1 MENFEIK
8 KVDAETEKKL
18 LGFMGWFLKGKKRD
32 DFLTSRLVAMTI
44 KERKNEG
51 QPYTRAEIDKI
62 KFAHDPIFKQKVIAK
77 VHRDCDR
84 EYERNVRNCESNIE
98 LLEAEKKA
106 EIERIEESRWEN
118 ILGKKL
124 RYNMTE
130 GKVLMN
136 GTQFLFSS
144 IKGAAVNINE
154 SYRVETHESGKSKK
168 HASIGGAVIGTLAFG
183 PIGGIVGGSVLGKT
197 THKGNTNTNNIPT
210 ATHVGVI
217 VDVNGF
223 KSEIIL
229 LSHTVDQDSDEFAKA
244 INNAQKIITKLQYL
258 STVPVPETFLKVEEE
273 QSVIDLQNEIL
284 RAHNDLEIARAN
296 VPTYEIPERYL

>member
-8 KVDAETEKKL
+8 KVDEETEKKL
-18 LGFMGWFLKGKKRD
+18 LGIMGWFLRGEKREAL
-32 DFLTSRLVAMTI
+32 LTSKLVGLAI

-51 QPYTRAEIDKI
+51 QPYTKAEIDKI
-62 KFAHDPIFKQKVIAK
+62 KFAYDPIFKQKVINK

-84 EYERNVRNCESNIE
+84 EYNQTILKCESNIKM
-98 LLEAEKKA
+98 LETAKA
-106 EIERIEESRWEN
+106 VEIKRIEESRWEN
-118 ILGKKL
+118 ILGRKL

-136 GTQFLFSS
+136 GAEFPFSS

-154 SYRVETHESGKSKK
+154 SYRVEVQESGKSKK
-168 HASIGGAVIGTLAFG
+168 HASIGGAVIGGLAFG
-183 PIGGIVGGSVLGKT
+183 PIGGIVGGTVLGKT
-197 THKGNTNTNNIPT
+197 THSGNSNTNNIAT

-217 VDVNGF
+217 VDVDGF

-229 LSHTVDQDSDEFAKA
+229 LSHTVDQDSDEFEKT
-244 INNAQKIITKLQYL
+244 IKDAQKIITKLQSL

-273 QSVIDLQNEIL
+273 QSVVNLHNKIL
-284 RAHNDLEIARAN
+284 AAEKELIIAKAN
-296 VPTYEIPERYL
+296 VPTYQIPERYL